1 MDYLKDAERY
11 RKLREI
17 AVRGGELETFV
28 VRKNLD
34 FKDNNED
41 FDLVIEN
48 ELFNDRNSLNK
59 RLNRH
64 SLVLGWTL
72 SAGFIFFLA
81 VAIWLH

>member
-17 AVRGGELETFV
+17 AVRDGELETFV

-59 RLNRH
+59 RLNKH

-72 SAGFIFFLA
+72 SAVFIFFLL